1 MTENLEPEATV
12 TPEAPVE
19 APAEKAGAETAF
31 LMIKDWDGT
40 WKATTDVSMALTIE
54 RRANRNDV
62 KTASRDIYNFLDN
75 VDLATIV
82 ASKISSQ
89 NVSDTE
95 RAAQSV
101 RQALSD
107 RDNA

>member
-1 MTENLEPEATV
+1 MTENIEPQEDTNPELEK
-12 TPEAPVE
+12 
-19 APAEKAGAETAF
+19 PAADTAF

-54 RRANRNDV
+54 RRANRTDV
-62 KTASRDIYNFLDN
+62 KTACHEIHAFLEN
-75 VDLATIV
+75 VDLATII
-82 ASKISSQ
+82 ASKLSAP

-107 RDNA
+107 RENS

>member
-1 MTENLEPEATV
+1 MTENIEPQEEVVA
-12 TPEAPVE
+12 PEL
-19 APAEKAGAETAF
+19 EKAAADTAF

-62 KTASRDIYNFLDN
+62 KTACHDIHAFLDN
-75 VDLATIV
+75 VDLATII
-82 ASKISSQ
+82 ASKLSAP

-107 RDNA
+107 RENS

>member
-1 MTENLEPEATV
+1 MTENIEPKEETV
-12 TPEAPVE
+12 PELA
-19 APAEKAGAETAF
+19 KADADTAF
-31 LMIKDWDGT
+31 LVIKDWDGT

-62 KTASRDIYNFLDN
+62 KTGCRDIHGFLEN
-75 VDLATIV
+75 VDLAAII
-82 ASKISSQ
+82 ASKLSTP

-107 RDNA
+107 RENS

>member
-1 MTENLEPEATV
+1 MTENLEPTTEEQV
-12 TPEAPVE
+12 EAPV
-19 APAEKAGAETAF
+19 EKAGAETAF

-40 WKATTDVSMALTIE
+40 WKATTDVSLALTIE
-54 RRANRNDV
+54 RRANRTDV
-62 KTASRDIYNFLDN
+62 KTACRDIHDFLDH

-82 ASKISSQ
+82 ASKISAQ
-89 NVSDTE
+89 NMSDTE

>member
-1 MTENLEPEATV
+1 VTENIEPKDET
-12 TPEAPVE
+12 TPELAKPD
-19 APAEKAGAETAF
+19 ADTAF
-31 LMIKDWDGT
+31 LVIKDWDGT

-62 KTASRDIYNFLDN
+62 KTACRDIHGFLEN
-75 VDLATIV
+75 VDLAAII
-82 ASKISSQ
+82 ASKLSAP

-107 RDNA
+107 RENS

>member
-1 MTENLEPEATV
+1 MTENVEPQEET
-12 TPEAPVE
+12 TPEVE
-19 APAEKAGAETAF
+19 RPTADTAF

-40 WKATTDVSMALTIE
+40 WKATTDVSMAFTIE
-54 RRANRNDV
+54 RRATRNDV
-62 KTASRDIYNFLDN
+62 KAACHDIHAFLDH
-75 VDLATIV
+75 VDLAAII
-82 ASKISSQ
+82 ASKLSAP

-107 RDNA
+107 RETS

>member
-1 MTENLEPEATV
+1 MTENIEPQEET
-12 TPEAPVE
+12 TPEVAL
-19 APAEKAGAETAF
+19 EKAAADTAF

-62 KTASRDIYNFLDN
+62 KTACRDIHEFLSN

-82 ASKISSQ
+82 VSKISAQ
-89 NVSDTE
+89 NMTDTE

-107 RDNA
+107 RENS